1 MKKVFGPAIMLM
13 LALVLVAGGLVT
25 GCGGTP
31 PAAALVAPDV
41 TLYQYLKGTTGD
53 IAAVATLNSIAESGG
68 ESGWKYGL
76 AMSIYPSYFTTAKL
90 DAQANISFPA
100 PYKIIRNPSV
110 YPLDAT
116 LTTYTQLQAGDQSTV
131 KGALFAK
138 MTAAEQ
144 DCVVNAVAGF
154 FNRQDT
160 DMSNATA
167 ASASTPYLTLKGIS
181 QTVAYDWLQYANGS
195 VAYPAGQDWVDRF
208 YIDMVKASFPAGT
221 LDATLLSYGIGG
233 FSSATAG
240 AMNPLV
246 QYNKALAMYSTKVTT
261 VALSNFTTANVASA
275 LSLLNATEKAYVNG
289 AVYANL
295 TSYYA
300 DDVAR
305 LAARDAKAL
314 GLYTYGLVSAN
325 TYWACKG
332 LERNLIDQAIG
343 STGKWERDYIDFA
356 AVPGAIAGWNAQ
368 MFPVKDLTKSMCYV
382 TLNSAI
388 GLSAAKGWLAAVQA
402 SVHPRQAFYRWMA
415 YEAVS
420 ASGAMGTLCQMMV
433 GEFSFKVVNTNLYD
447 ITLDSLNINYA
458 TNISATP
465 ALGVLTARSVDAAK
479 LAIGDKIWVPAATK
493 ADDGTITDG
502 QIIFKTMVPIKTY
515 DMITWLAMSG
525 GPTGAGMVAW
535 TLIQSGG
542 TTGQKL
548 FTVTADA
555 SISSE
560 TETIAKT
567 YTMYWTV

>member
-31 PAAALVAPDV
+31 EVEALVAPDI

-53 IAAVATLNSIAESGG
+53 LAALATLWSIAESGG

-76 AMSIYPSYFTTAKL
+76 ASSVYPSYFTMAKR

-100 PYKIIRNPSV
+100 PYKILRNPTV
-110 YPLDAT
+110 YPNDSAV
-116 LTTYTQLQAGDQSTV
+116 TTFSQLQAGDQGTV
-131 KGALFAK
+131 NAAIFGK
-138 MTAAEQ
+138 MTLAEQ
-144 DCVVNAVAGF
+144 DVVVNAVAGF
-154 FNRQDT
+154 FNRQDV

-181 QTVAYDWLQYANGS
+181 QTVADDWLQYANGS
-195 VAYPAGQDWVDRF
+195 AVYPAGQDWVDRF
-208 YIDMVKASFPAGT
+208 YIDMVKGSFPAGT
-221 LDATLLSYGIGG
+221 PDATLLAYGIGG
-233 FSSATAG
+233 FSGSTAG
-240 AMNPLV
+240 AMYPLL
-246 QYNKALAMYSTKVTT
+246 QYNMALAMYPTKVTT
-261 VALSNFTTANVASA
+261 VALSNFTTANAASA
-275 LSLLNATEKAYVNG
+275 LSQLTATEKAYVGG

-300 DDVAR
+300 DDVER
-305 LAARDAKAL
+305 LAARDDKAA
-314 GLYTYGLVSAN
+314 GLYAYGLVSAN

-343 STGKWERDYIDFA
+343 STGKCERDYVDFA
-356 AVPGAIAGWNAQ
+356 AVTGAMAGWNAQ

-382 TLNSAI
+382 TLQSAV

-402 SVHPRQAFYRWMA
+402 GTHPRQAFYRWMA
-415 YEAVS
+415 YEPVS
-420 ASGAMGTLCQMMV
+420 ASAGMATLCQMMV

-447 ITLDSLNINYA
+447 ISLDSLSINYA

-465 ALGVLTARSVDAAK
+465 ALGVMAARSVDAAK
-479 LAIGDKIWVPAATK
+479 LAIGDKIWVPAAVK
-493 ADDGTITDG
+493 QDDGTVKNG
-502 QIIFKTMVPIKTY
+502 EIIFKTMVPIKTY

-535 TLIQSGG
+535 SLIQSGG

-548 FTVTADA
+548 FTVTADV

-560 TETIAKT
+560 TETIANS